1 MPAPRLNADPL
12 NADPPSPHLQAR
24 CAEAFAAVRHFEG
37 RYCVADEAL
46 PASYLAARQE
56 WFGTAAS
63 FAGAFGLKDE
73 VLHDALLLL
82 DRAVAAGGEQLL
94 ALDAG
99 ALITSCL
106 LIAARQGAHAT
117 RACVPLPP
125 CAPVCGAGLVCV
137 DCRLCLVVCRRFR
150 LNPGSR
156 QCSPAHPPPLLL
168 PQPASTP
175 TACPLLRGWS
185 RPQACLPPLW
195 RPPRPLCGACCRETP
210 QPSLVSE

>member
-1 MPAPRLNADPL
+1 
-12 NADPPSPHLQAR
+12 LQAR

-106 LIAARQGAHAT
+106 LIAARQGA
-117 RACVPLPP
+117 RPRLLCACV
-125 CAPVCGAGLVCV
+125 CA
-137 DCRLCLVVCRRFR
+137 
-150 LNPGSR
+150 SI
-156 QCSPAHPPPLLL
+156 
-168 PQPASTP
+168 
-175 TACPLLRGWS
+175 
-185 RPQACLPPLW
+185 
-195 RPPRPLCGACCRETP
+195 PLCEAPR
-210 QPSLVSE
+210 VVAAF

>member
-1 MPAPRLNADPL
+1 
-12 NADPPSPHLQAR
+12 
-24 CAEAFAAVRHFEG
+24 VRHFEG
-37 RYCVADEAL
+37 RYCVADEVL

-106 LIAARQGAHAT
+106 LIAARQGAHTPADVC
-117 RACVPLPP
+117 ACV
-125 CAPVCGAGLVCV
+125 CACLCV
-137 DCRLCLVVCRRFR
+137 SDCVSLCQRGWRCAHDHTDCRSLASGVSLFPAEFWQQTQQLCSL
-150 LNPGSR
+150 
-156 QCSPAHPPPLLL
+156 A
-168 PQPASTP
+168 
-175 TACPLLRGWS
+175 
-185 RPQACLPPLW
+185 LPPL
-195 RPPRPLCGACCRETP
+195 PHPSCCR
-210 QPSLVSE
+210 SWRAS

>member
-1 MPAPRLNADPL
+1 MGDSCCTPPALHTPV
-12 NADPPSPHLQAR
+12 SPLQAR

-63 FAGAFGLKDE
+63 FAGALGLKDE

-106 LIAARQGAHAT
+106 LIAARQGA
-117 RACVPLPP
+117 RPRLLCACV
-125 CAPVCGAGLVCV
+125 CA
-137 DCRLCLVVCRRFR
+137 
-150 LNPGSR
+150 SI
-156 QCSPAHPPPLLL
+156 
-168 PQPASTP
+168 
-175 TACPLLRGWS
+175 
-185 RPQACLPPLW
+185 
-195 RPPRPLCGACCRETP
+195 PLCEAPR
-210 QPSLVSE
+210 VVAAF